1 MELTTREYR
10 VITINED
17 YDDAILCITNLDNT
31 ILKMVINQIYSDVEN
46 GISRS
51 VEEIVNWWIDAD
63 LIPRDAMI
71 KQLGG
76 YQNDDLIEIK
86 ELNTQCIAYKEYL
99 TVNVVKGDL

>member
-17 YDDAILCITNLDNT
+17 YDDAVLCLTNLDNKALEML
-31 ILKMVINQIYSDVEN
+31 IGQIESDVEN
-46 GISRS
+46 GIGRS
-51 VEEIVNWWIDAD
+51 VEEIVNWWVDAE

-71 KQLGG
+71 KELGG

-86 ELNTQCIAYKEYL
+86 ELNTQCIAHKGYL
-99 TVNVVKGDL
+99 TANVVKGDL

>member
-17 YDDAILCITNLDNT
+17 YDDAVLCITNLDNKALEML
-31 ILKMVINQIYSDVEN
+31 IGQIESDVEN
-46 GISRS
+46 CISRS
-51 VEEIVNWWIDAD
+51 VEEIIDWWIDVD

-76 YQNDDLIEIK
+76 YQTDDLIEIK
-86 ELNTQCIAYKEYL
+86 ELNTQCIAYKSYL

>member
-76 YQNDDLIEIK
+76 YQTDDLIEIK
-86 ELNTQCIAYKEYL
+86 ELNTQCIAHRDYL

>member
-1 MELTTREYR
+1 MKLTTREYR
-10 VITINED
+10 IITINED
-17 YDDAILCITNLDNT
+17 YSDAILCITNLDNT

-51 VEEIVNWWIDAD
+51 VEEIINWWIDAD